1 MQNLISTLVTALC
14 GAVIAVAAVIVMTN
28 AGLMPVNGQ
37 QIRAYLLANPTLVA
51 EMAQGA
57 QRVEEAQA
65 AQERQAS
72 IKKVGL
78 NAFFDPKIAFVTG
91 PEKAANTIVEFYD
104 YDCPFCRASLPAVQ
118 KIYEQRKHDTR
129 FAFIEMPL
137 QELHGESAMMAARAS
152 VAVARNQ
159 PDKFLPFHYA
169 MMSRTEQITEAMM
182 LEDARKAGVDIAR
195 LRADMAKPEI
205 VQAVNASYDF
215 AKKAGLDGTPTFV
228 INGIMYPGAMDE
240 AGFAAALKKRAS

>member
-1 MQNLISTLVTALC
+1 MQNIVSTLVTALC
-14 GAVIAVAAVIVMTN
+14 GAMIAVAAVIVMTN
-28 AGLMPVNGQ
+28 AGLMPVNEIQ
-37 QIRAYLLANPTLVA
+37 LRNYLLTHPQLVS

-57 QRVEEAQA
+57 QRLEEQQVA
-65 AQERQAS
+65 AQREAT
-72 IKKVGL
+72 IKKIGI

-152 VAVARNQ
+152 VVVARLE
-159 PDKFLPFHYA
+159 PGKFLPFHYA
-169 MMSRTEQITEAMM
+169 LMSRSEQITEAMVF
-182 LEDARKAGVDIAR
+182 EDAQKAGINVAR
-195 LRADMAKPEI
+195 LRAEMNKPEI
-205 VQAVNASYDF
+205 AAAVNASYNF

-228 INGIMYPGAMDE
+228 INGVMYPGAMDE
-240 AGFAAALKKRAS
+240 AGFNAALKKKAS

>member
-14 GAVIAVAAVIVMTN
+14 GAIIAVAAVIVMTN
-28 AGLMPVNGQ
+28 AGLMPVNQ
-37 QIRAYLLANPTLVA
+37 VQIRNYLLANPQLVTQMA
-51 EMAQGA
+51 EGA
-57 QRVEEAQA
+57 QRQEDAKAAQA
-65 AQERQAS
+65 RQDS
-72 IKKVGL
+72 IRKVGL
-78 NAFFDPKIAFVTG
+78 DAFFDPKIAFVTG

-152 VAVARNQ
+152 VVVARTQ
-159 PDKFLPFHYA
+159 PDKFLAFHYA
-169 MMSRTEQITEAMM
+169 LMSRQEQITEAMM
-182 LEDARKAGVDIAR
+182 YEDARKAGIDIAR
-195 LRADMAKPEI
+195 LRADINKPET
-205 VQAVNASYDF
+205 VAAVNASYDF
-215 AKKAGLDGTPTFV
+215 AKKVGLDGTPTFV

-240 AGFAAALKKRAS
+240 AGFAEALKKRAS